1 MSNTKSKS
9 DLVDSVAAKS
19 GLTKADSQKA
29 VDAVLASVVE
39 TLQAGDALNLIGFG
53 KFESQHKPASKGRN
67 PSTGAEIDVPAR
79 NAPKFSA
86 GKALKDALNKK

>member
-19 GLTKADSQKA
+19 GLTKADSAKA

-39 TLQAGDALNLIGFG
+39 TLQAGDALNIIGFG

-67 PSTGAEIDVPAR
+67 PSTGAEIDIAAR

-86 GKALKDALNKK
+86 GKALKDALNK